1 MFEYEFMRHAFAA
14 AGLVAAVS
22 GSVGFFLTLRQQTFA
37 GHALSHLGFTGA
49 MAATLAGIA
58 PFRGLIGFT
67 LAAGLAMGALDEK
80 LSGRDVA
87 IGVVLSLSLGV
98 GVLFM
103 ALSAQA
109 VQVTALLLGSV
120 LGVDAPTLK
129 MLALLSASILSVGA
143 STPSTLPN

>member
-58 PFRGLIGFT
+58 PFWGLIGFT
-67 LAAGLAMGALDEK
+67 LAAGL
-80 LSGRDVA
+80 A

-109 VQVTALLLGSV
+109 VQVTALLFGSV

-129 MLALLSASILSVGA
+129 MLALLSA
-143 STPSTLPN
+143 